1 MLSKKNS
8 VERDKRV
15 KRERITLTYNVVKGE
30 SIVNGEKLWNYQWF
44 WCYQDWEQKVSENI
58 SVFMEEKSYARY
70 SRLISLRTNLKIH
83 F

>member
-1 MLSKKNS
+1 MLLKKNS

-58 SVFMEEKSYARY
+58 SVFIEIYVDINYIKRY
-70 SRLISLRTNLKIH
+70 NRYWESLKK
-83 F
+83 